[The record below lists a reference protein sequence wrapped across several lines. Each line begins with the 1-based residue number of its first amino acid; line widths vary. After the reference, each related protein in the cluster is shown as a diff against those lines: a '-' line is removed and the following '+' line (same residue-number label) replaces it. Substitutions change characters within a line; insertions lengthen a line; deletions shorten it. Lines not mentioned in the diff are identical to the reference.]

1 MQTRIDKIFKSR
13 KKISKAKLVKS
24 IILYAVLG
32 LLSIYFLFP
41 FFFVLSRSFMSL
53 SEVNSPQIV
62 WWASEMHFE
71 NYKVIGE
78 YWNYLLN
85 TLVVIIINGV
95 FIPITGAMIAFPF
108 ARYRF
113 PGKKIMFSLLMST
126 CMLPWVV
133 TSIPIFILY
142 AKLGLINTL
151 ASQWIG
157 AFFGG
162 SAMQIFLIIQF
173 MRAIPKTLDEAA
185 YIDGANKLT
194 IFTRIILPQCKS
206 IIIYIA
212 VTIIIG
218 KWNDYMGPLI
228 YIWDE
233 TKFTMAVAFYYDY
246 SALGNGSIFINEK
259 MAMAVFMTIP
269 SLIIFAFFQKQ
280 MIEGIKIGG
289 VKG

>member
-1 MQTRIDKIFKSR
+1 MSFSLEKNDDV
-13 KKISKAKLVKS
+13 KKFVLLIS
-24 IILYAVLG
+24 
-32 LLSIYFLFP
+32 FC
-41 FFFVLSRSFMSL
+41 FFVF
-53 SEVNSPQIV
+53 V
-62 WWASEMHFE
+62 
-71 NYKVIGE
+71 
-78 YWNYLLN
+78 
-85 TLVVIIINGV
+85 IINGL
-95 FIPITGAMIAFPF
+95 FIPLTGAMIAFPF

-142 AKLGLINTL
+142 ANLHLINTL
-151 ASQWIG
+151 ESQWIG

-194 IFTRIILPQCKS
+194 IFTKIVLPQCKS

-212 VTIIIG
+212 VTIVIG

-259 MAMAVFMTIP
+259 MAMAVFMTVP